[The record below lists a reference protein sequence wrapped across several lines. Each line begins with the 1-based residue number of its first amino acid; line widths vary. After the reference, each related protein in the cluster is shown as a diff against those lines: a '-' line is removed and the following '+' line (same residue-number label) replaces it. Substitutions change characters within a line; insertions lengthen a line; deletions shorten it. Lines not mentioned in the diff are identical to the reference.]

1 MQPIFNK
8 YDRPLEI
15 LQEKKRQHK
24 STPLGSIADEIVRIF
39 SLVNNSDFVKELVYT
54 EGNNKPP
61 SIICYTKDMMKDM
74 TQFVKSDND
83 RILGVDRTFNLGAVF
98 VYKNTNVIRKETV
111 QASES
116 AVFVRAYAYPS
127 MRKNNPPYRL
137 TVKAEA
143 QKPKKRKRVVEGI
156 LPNVYCPVKQPIPSV
171 EFTSTLVQ
179 HLASFQS
186 DAQILKSVRNP
197 TDITMID
204 SSFGPVPFGSVL
216 SYQQRPSTIE
226 TNIINHQN
234 MPSFPEFILPHHD
247 NDFTTVFN
255 QSENEV
261 YLGLQFN
268 HASAL
273 ELERETIYQ
282 GQTKLWHKVR
292 QHRLTSSIFKDV
304 CGRKAD
310 FEKLAERFLNKKN
323 IQTAAMKFG
332 IEHESAAAKLYSD
345 ITGNN
350 VYLCGFVMNPSV
362 PHLGSSPDRKV
373 YDPNTVPMYGL
384 LEIKCPDKDSF
395 QDCPYLKKNND
406 NTYKLKHVHK
416 YYYQIIG
423 QLALTG
429 MQWCDFLVKCRER
442 TITKSEFTW
451 MRTSG

>member
-1 MQPIFNK
+1 MEGKKESDVDLTIQALNDTEKLGVEYRKQLRMVNTRIRNLQEDKLIEATQNEQKTNIISGKLEKIAAGNNEVTILLEKFQNNRNK
-8 YDRPLEI
+8 Y
-15 LQEKKRQHK
+15 
-24 STPLGSIADEIVRIF
+24 
-39 SLVNNSDFVKELVYT
+39 KELA
-54 EGNNKPP
+54 NLP
-61 SIICYTKDMMKDM
+61 MKREE
-74 TQFVKSDND
+74 KG
-83 RILGVDRTFNLGAVF
+83 I
-98 VYKNTNVIRKETV
+98 

-137 TVKAEA
+137 TIKAEA

-197 TDITMID
+197 TDITMIH

-247 NDFTTVFN
+247 NDFTTVLN

-273 ELERETIYQ
+273 ELERETIHQ

-310 FEKLAERFLNKKN
+310 FEKLAERLLNKKN

-350 VYLCGFVMNPSV
+350 MYLCGEDYHKERIYMDEDKW
-362 PHLGSSPDRKV
+362 LDIKSSLNKF
-373 YDPNTVPMYGL
+373 YFEIL
-384 LEIKCPDKDSF
+384 LP
-395 QDCPYLKKNND
+395 
-406 NTYKLKHVHK
+406 
-416 YYYQIIG
+416 QI
-423 QLALTG
+423 
-429 MQWCDFLVKCRER
+429 VKQSS
-442 TITKSEFTW
+442 K
-451 MRTSG
+451 

>member
-1 MQPIFNK
+1 MAASYGSSAVWTLSLRHVPPFTQAEVDKWANDSAKVPRAKMQKAYSNFI
-8 YDRPLEI
+8 
-15 LQEKKRQHK
+15 
-24 STPLGSIADEIVRIF
+24 
-39 SLVNNSDFVKELVYT
+39 
-54 EGNNKPP
+54 EGYVHD
-61 SIICYTKDMMKDM
+61 I
-74 TQFVKSDND
+74 
-83 RILGVDRTFNLGAVF
+83 
-98 VYKNTNVIRKETV
+98 EV

-137 TVKAEA
+137 TVKLSKSSPVEFKSTQCECKARNGNCSHCIGLLYILSHFQKLGLKAVPPFQSKTLKTSMPQAWHLPSRTEGLTPKTVDSLEISKVKAEA

-179 HLASFQS
+179 HLVSFQS

-234 MPSFPEFILPHHD
+234 MPSFPEIILPNHD
-247 NDFTTVFN
+247 NDFTTVLN

-273 ELERETIYQ
+273 EPERETIHQ
-282 GQTKLWHKVR
+282 GQTELWHKVR

-310 FEKLAERFLNKKN
+310 FEKLAERLLNKKN

-350 VYLCGFVMNPSV
+350 VYLCGEDYHKERIYMDEDKW
-362 PHLGSSPDRKV
+362 LDIKSSLNKF
-373 YDPNTVPMYGL
+373 YFEIL
-384 LEIKCPDKDSF
+384 LP
-395 QDCPYLKKNND
+395 
-406 NTYKLKHVHK
+406 
-416 YYYQIIG
+416 QI
-423 QLALTG
+423 
-429 MQWCDFLVKCRER
+429 VKQSS
-442 TITKSEFTW
+442 K
-451 MRTSG
+451 

>member
-1 MQPIFNK
+1 MAASDGSSAVWTLSLRNVPPFTQAEVDKWANDSAKMQKAYSNFI
-8 YDRPLEI
+8 
-15 LQEKKRQHK
+15 
-24 STPLGSIADEIVRIF
+24 
-39 SLVNNSDFVKELVYT
+39 
-54 EGNNKPP
+54 EGYVHD
-61 SIICYTKDMMKDM
+61 I
-74 TQFVKSDND
+74 
-83 RILGVDRTFNLGAVF
+83 
-98 VYKNTNVIRKETV
+98 EV

-127 MRKNNPPYRL
+127 MRKNNPSYRL

-156 LPNVYCPVKQPIPSV
+156 LPNVYCLVKQPIPSV
-171 EFTSTLVQ
+171 KFTSTLVQ
-179 HLASFQS
+179 HLATFQS

-234 MPSFPEFILPHHD
+234 MPSFPEFILPHHH
-247 NDFTTVFN
+247 NDFTTVLN

-273 ELERETIYQ
+273 ELERETIHQ

-310 FEKLAERFLNKKN
+310 FEKLAERLLNKKN
-323 IQTAAMKFG
+323 FQTAAMKFG

-345 ITGNN
+345 ITVMALSEIEP
-350 VYLCGFVMNPSV
+350 VYRELTKDMAP
-362 PHLGSSPDRKV
+362 LGVIPTKDLKV
-373 YDPNTVPMYGL
+373 V
-384 LEIKCPDKDSF
+384 
-395 QDCPYLKKNND
+395 
-406 NTYKLKHVHK
+406 
-416 YYYQIIG
+416 
-423 QLALTG
+423 
-429 MQWCDFLVKCRER
+429 
-442 TITKSEFTW
+442 
-451 MRTSG
+451 

>member
-1 MQPIFNK
+1 MAASNGSSAVWTLSLRHVPPFTQAEVDKWANDSAKVPRAKMQKAYSNFI
-8 YDRPLEI
+8 
-15 LQEKKRQHK
+15 
-24 STPLGSIADEIVRIF
+24 
-39 SLVNNSDFVKELVYT
+39 
-54 EGNNKPP
+54 EGYVHD
-61 SIICYTKDMMKDM
+61 I
-74 TQFVKSDND
+74 
-83 RILGVDRTFNLGAVF
+83 
-98 VYKNTNVIRKETV
+98 EV

-137 TVKAEA
+137 TVKLSKSSPVEFKSTQCECKAENGNCSHCIGLLLK
-143 QKPKKRKRVVEGI
+143 QKHKKPKKKKRVVEGI

-186 DAQILKSVRNP
+186 DAQILKSVRNL

-247 NDFTTVFN
+247 NDFTTVLN

-273 ELERETIYQ
+273 ELERETIHQ
-282 GQTKLWHKVR
+282 GQTKLWYKVQ
-292 QHRLTSSIFKDV
+292 QHRLTSSTFKDV

-310 FEKLAERFLNKKN
+310 FEKLAERLLNKKN
-323 IQTAAMKFG
+323 IQTAAVKFG

-345 ITGNN
+345 ITVMALSEIEP
-350 VYLCGFVMNPSV
+350 VYRELTKDMAP
-362 PHLGSSPDRKV
+362 LGVIPTKDLKV
-373 YDPNTVPMYGL
+373 V
-384 LEIKCPDKDSF
+384 
-395 QDCPYLKKNND
+395 
-406 NTYKLKHVHK
+406 
-416 YYYQIIG
+416 
-423 QLALTG
+423 
-429 MQWCDFLVKCRER
+429 
-442 TITKSEFTW
+442 
-451 MRTSG
+451 